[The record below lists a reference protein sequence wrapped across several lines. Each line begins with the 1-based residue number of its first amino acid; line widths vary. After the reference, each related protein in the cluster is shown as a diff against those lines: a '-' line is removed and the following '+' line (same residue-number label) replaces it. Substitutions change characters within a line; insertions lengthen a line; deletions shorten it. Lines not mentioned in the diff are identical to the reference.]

1 VGAQAT
7 PAIRHDS
14 ETASRVAGG
23 SVQIDLSGAKLTAS
37 GQTAAGAHQADTDRK
52 AVTAAR
58 YGT

>member
-1 VGAQAT
+1 VSQRPDIG
-7 PAIRHDS
+7 
-14 ETASRVAGG
+14 TAVKRPVVSPGG

-37 GQTAAGAHQADTDRK
+37 GQAAAGAHQADTDRK